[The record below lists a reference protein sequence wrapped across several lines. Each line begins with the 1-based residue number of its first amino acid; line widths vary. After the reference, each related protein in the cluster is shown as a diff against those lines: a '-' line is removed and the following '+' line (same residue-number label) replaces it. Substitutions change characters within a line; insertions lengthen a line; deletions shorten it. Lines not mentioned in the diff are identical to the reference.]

1 MVKDTFKRF
10 LERRAAMKRVKQ
22 SAQLARAQVKA
33 FEAEKRLVQ
42 ISKLERAE
50 SKIRQARRADFKRT
64 GVAQTGR
71 GLARTGRAIKK
82 RITPIGSAIFK
93 GAASFGSVLLTTPA
107 LNRSQPA
114 GPKRGKKKGKG
125 RGPSE
130 PPLFD
135 PNFRF

>member
-1 MVKDTFKRF
+1 
-10 LERRAAMKRVKQ
+10 MKKVKQ
-22 SAQLARAQVKA
+22 SAQLARAEVKA

-50 SKIRQARRADFKRT
+50 AKVRQARRADFRRT
-64 GVAQTGR
+64 GVAKTGR
-71 GLARTGRAIKK
+71 GIARTGSAIKK
-82 RITPIGSAIFK
+82 RITPVGSAIFK
-93 GAASFGSVLLTTPA
+93 GAASFGSVLLAPPA

-125 RGPSE
+125 REPSE
-130 PPLFD
+130 PPLFN